1 MFGIEFY
8 EILIFF
14 QRLGLATAGAA
25 ALWGMVFITLANRS
39 KNRAISER
47 WKKISTTMLWIF
59 FPPLFLFLALWSAL
73 AVVSCAFCASAH
85 EGISIKQSLEGVAV
99 ALQAQYWLYFI
110 TLFWG
115 LVGAFLLILKRKTLS
130 RQPNL
135 FIFYGVAFFLLSA
148 FLLFPWGAD
157 EPLKRDVSIALH
169 NWHSILTLGT
179 VLVIDFLF
187 TMFGYRFIPQLQ
199 RIFPIMTK
207 AIWIGLGLDFLS
219 AGLVFGEEFAASDKI
234 LFMQT
239 LVGIVI
245 INGALLSG
253 PIIRAA
259 FSYRKANNSDKLSPR
274 LYRII
279 GISGVISLVGWLSI
293 TALDGFRNITLNYWQ
308 LLGVYIAFA
317 AVAYLFRGFF
327 EKTRDSLRLKMNL

>member
-1 MFGIEFY
+1 
-8 EILIFF
+8 
-14 QRLGLATAGAA
+14 
-25 ALWGMVFITLANRS
+25 
-39 KNRAISER
+39 
-47 WKKISTTMLWIF
+47 
-59 FPPLFLFLALWSAL
+59 L
-73 AVVSCAFCASAH
+73 AVVFCAFCASAH

-115 LVGAFLLILKRKTLS
+115 LIGAFLLILKRKTLLQ
-130 RQPNL
+130 QPNL
-135 FIFYGVAFFLLSA
+135 SIFYGVAFFLLSM
-148 FLLFPWGAD
+148 FLLFPWGAN
-157 EPLKRDVSIALH
+157 EPLKRDVSISLH

-187 TMFGYRFIPQLQ
+187 TMLNYRFVPQLQ

-219 AGLVFGEEFAASDKI
+219 AGLVFGEEFVASDKI

-253 PIIRAA
+253 PIIRTA
-259 FSYRKANNSDKLSPR
+259 FSYRQAKNSDKLSPR
-274 LYRII
+274 LYKII
-279 GISGVISLVGWLSI
+279 GISGVISLIGWLSI

-308 LLGVYIAFA
+308 LLGVYIVFA
-317 AVAYLFRGFF
+317 VVAYLFRGLF
-327 EKTRDSLRLKMNL
+327 EKMRDSLRLKMNL